1 MFGFLCAI
9 LEFLL
14 VQIPTNMNGLIEY
27 RAHPFWLQKYCPSH
41 EMDGTPRCCS
51 CERME
56 VVQFEFGVVTTLL
69 GYISCCMPKLS
80 QFIPKLFIYLS
91 AKGIKIC
98 IAG

>member
-1 MFGFLCAI
+1 MALLSIGHI
-9 LEFLL
+9 LSGYKNTVRHMRWMVLHGVVVVKEWR
-14 VQIPTNMNGLIEY
+14 Y
-27 RAHPFWLQKYCPSH
+27 
-41 EMDGTPRCCS
+41 
-51 CERME
+51 
-56 VVQFEFGVVTTLL
+56 VQFEFGVVTTLL